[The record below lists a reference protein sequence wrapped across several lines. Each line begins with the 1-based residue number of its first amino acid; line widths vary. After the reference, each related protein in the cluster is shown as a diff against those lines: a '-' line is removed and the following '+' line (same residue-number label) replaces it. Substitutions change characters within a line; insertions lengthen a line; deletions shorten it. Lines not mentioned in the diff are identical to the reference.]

1 MGTIGEGRGK
11 GEGEGRRGE
20 GGGEV
25 EDLGV
30 GVERSTRIIKIR
42 RISFIG
48 RSCVNS
54 LIIERAGVGK
64 RSRSDALMDIPPQ
77 GLLVTS

>member
-11 GEGEGRRGE
+11 REGGGGRGE
-20 GGGEV
+20 GGEV
-25 EDLGV
+25 EGLGV

-48 RSCVNS
+48 RSCVDS

-64 RSRSDALMDIPPQ
+64 RSRSDALMDIPP
-77 GLLVTS
+77 